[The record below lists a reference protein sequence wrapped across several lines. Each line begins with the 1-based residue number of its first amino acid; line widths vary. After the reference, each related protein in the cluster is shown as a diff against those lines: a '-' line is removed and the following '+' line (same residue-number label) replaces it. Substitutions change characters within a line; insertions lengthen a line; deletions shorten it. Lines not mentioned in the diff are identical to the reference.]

1 VAAHVTIEVQIHSP
15 SASVVTLRGEHDLS
29 SRPELML
36 ALAAA
41 SEHRNVLVDL
51 SESTFIDSSI
61 ISALL
66 LTSKRLQ
73 GRDGALE
80 LVIPPAARAMHR
92 VMEVTGVQA
101 VLASHETREGGIASI
116 ESQQP
121 RRDVRRGSD
130 RGAVSDARHG
140 ENENSALSAS

>member
-1 VAAHVTIEVQIHSP
+1 VAALVTIEVQIHSP
-15 SASVVTLRGEHDLS
+15 TASVVTLRGEHDLS
-29 SRPELML
+29 SRPDLAL

-66 LTSKRLQ
+66 LASKRLQ
-73 GRDGALE
+73 ERDGALE

-92 VMEVTGVQA
+92 VMAVTGVQ
-101 VLASHETREGGIASI
+101 VILPSHETCEAGIASLDAH
-116 ESQQP
+116 QP
-121 RRDVRRGSD
+121 RRDMD
-130 RGAVSDARHG
+130 RVSHFDAAADARHG
-140 ENENSALSAS
+140 ETSALST

>member
-1 VAAHVTIEVQIHSP
+1 MAAHVTIEVQILSP
-15 SASVVTLRGEHDLS
+15 TASVVTLRGEHDLS
-29 SRPELML
+29 SRPDIAL

-66 LTSKRLQ
+66 LASKRLQ
-73 GRDGALE
+73 ERDGALE

-92 VMEVTGVQA
+92 VMQVTGVQV
-101 VLASHETREGGIASI
+101 VLPSHETREAGIASLD
-116 ESQQP
+116 SHQP
-121 RRDVRRGSD
+121 GRAVD
-130 RGAVSDARHG
+130 RVTQHNAVSDARHG
-140 ENENSALSAS
+140 ETSALPAT